1 MPAKGDQQM
10 QLRSCFGF
18 SLIAST
24 IIMAGCTGIG
34 PPARHPPDCGAAA
47 LQNKIGLPVT
57 GNSAEDVRVGG
68 APVRSKGDVR
78 IVSPGQAVIHNYSD
92 ARLNLET
99 DGRGNLK
106 RAACG

>member
-1 MPAKGDQQM
+1 M
-10 QLRSCFGF
+10 QSRSCFGF
-18 SLIAST
+18 SFIAGT
-24 IIMAGCTGIG
+24 IIMAGCTGIA
-34 PPARHPPDCGAAA
+34 PPTRHSSDCGAAA

-57 GNSAEDVRVGG
+57 GSSADDVRVGG

-78 IVSPGQAVIHNYSD
+78 VIAPGQAVIHNYSD

-106 RAACG
+106 RAVCG